1 MMVLLMSIA
10 LLGGGNSA
18 AHQQQV
24 KNSSRADDDTT
35 AGTAAPPPPSCGRGC
50 QRFVFDDAVESHG
63 ARCLDGSPPGFYVR
77 PGQGADKAKFLVY
90 SHGGSWCVRSR
101 CRGEVFSHTPN
112 VFEIRV
118 ANYCAGATTL

>member
-24 KNSSRADDDTT
+24 QNSSRTDDDTT
-35 AGTAAPPPPSCGRGC
+35 AGTAPPPPSCGRGC

-90 SHGGSWCVRSR
+90 SHGGSWCVRSWWSI
-101 CRGEVFSHTPN
+101 FSHTPN
-112 VFEIRV
+112 F
-118 ANYCAGATTL
+118 